1 LRWGGID
8 ATALPATADQLRLLQ
23 AQRPAGGGEP
33 AVITI
38 ATNY

>member
-8 ATALPATADQLRLLQ
+8 ATVLSATADQLRLLQ
-23 AQRPAGGGEP
+23 AQRTVGGGEP
-33 AVITI
+33 IVVAI